1 MKRNKKK
8 RPFAAGSAFVFLGVG
23 IVTVCIFPSEWMVV
37 IMAVVLVIAGVT
49 LMKH

>member
-8 RPFAAGSAFVFLGVG
+8 RPFAVGSAFVFLGMG

-37 IMAVVLVIAGVT
+37 IMAVVLVVAGIA